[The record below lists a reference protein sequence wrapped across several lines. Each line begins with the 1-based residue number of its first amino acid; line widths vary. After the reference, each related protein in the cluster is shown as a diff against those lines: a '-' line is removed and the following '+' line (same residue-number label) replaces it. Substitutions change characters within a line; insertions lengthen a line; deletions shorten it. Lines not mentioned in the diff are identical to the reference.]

1 MSFLC
6 PIIEKFFCNKILL
19 EQFIVSIIISFL
31 IVYFIFDILLSNNIL
46 INNLFNNNTYKLLK
60 NTYNEIKCESLIL
73 SLLGVVI
80 YVLISL
86 YIYKFIYNNTSI
98 TFNTTLQFLIILTV
112 ITIILNMLL
121 STYFASVKENGIL
134 GSLTKRILNKTGPK
148 VFLIDIIFIILMV
161 LLTLL
166 ILKYD
171 LNKYL
176 ILPVFIIFFIK
187 YLNDM
192 KI

>member
-46 INNLFNNNTYKLLK
+46 VNNLFNNNTYKLLK

-86 YIYKFIYNNTSI
+86 YIYTSVSVCCESSVQIKRLIDVMWVVRSVYIYSLTCLSKL
-98 TFNTTLQFLIILTV
+98 FLSWLIIF
-112 ITIILNMLL
+112 L
-121 STYFASVKENGIL
+121 S
-134 GSLTKRILNKTGPK
+134 
-148 VFLIDIIFIILMV
+148 
-161 LLTLL
+161 
-166 ILKYD
+166 
-171 LNKYL
+171 
-176 ILPVFIIFFIK
+176 
-187 YLNDM
+187 
-192 KI
+192 